1 MLRFEYIVIL
11 ENGFTPVLQN
21 EIETEV
27 RFVIEA
33 KNRVTADRMVTAMLK
48 DNYNV
53 KSWSGICID

>member
-11 ENGFTPVLQN
+11 ENGFTPVLQS
-21 EIETEV
+21 ETETEV

-33 KNRVTADRMVTAMLK
+33 KNRVTADRMVKAMLK
-48 DNYNV
+48 DNWNV